1 MVSISV
7 IIATYCRDA
16 LLAKALES
24 LSTQSFRDFEII
36 LVDDNTD
43 PAWNEKVEDLARQFR
58 GRHPELPLR
67 LLKNSGT
74 HGSAGARNEG
84 IRAAEGCYVTFLD
97 DDDLYLPEKLDRQ
110 YKAMVKS
117 DADYSLTDL
126 ILYDEEDRPVDQRLR
141 PFLKDDDSPEKLTEL
156 HMLHHLTGT
165 DAIMMRKDY
174 LFKIGLFGCVDIGD
188 EFYLMQ
194 NAISAGGKFCYLHRC
209 DVKAYIHPPA
219 DGLSAGEQKI
229 RGENNLYS
237 FKKTYFPRFSASVR
251 RRIKMRHYAVL
262 SYTYFRMRK
271 PGKAFRSAF
280 LSAGAS
286 PLWLFRL
293 LMERKV

>member
-7 IIATYCRDA
+7 VVATYRRDA
-16 LLAKALES
+16 LLTKALES
-24 LSTQSFRDFEII
+24 LSAQSFRDFEII
-36 LVDDNTD
+36 VVDDNTES
-43 PAWNEKVEDLARQFR
+43 AWNEKVAEAARQFR
-58 GRHPELPLR
+58 DRHPELPLR
-67 LLKNSGT
+67 LLMNSGT

-84 IRAAEGCYVTFLD
+84 IRAAEGSYITFLD
-97 DDDLYLPEKLDRQ
+97 DDDLYLPEKLEHQ
-110 YKAMVKS
+110 YKAMLES

-126 ILYDEEDRPVDQRLR
+126 ILYDEEDRPVDRRLR
-141 PFLKDDDSPEKLTEL
+141 PFVKDDDSPEKLTEL

-209 DVKAYIHPPA
+209 DVKAYVHPPA
-219 DGLSAGEQKI
+219 DGLSAGKQKI
-229 RGENNLYS
+229 QGENHLYR

-262 SYTYFRMRK
+262 SYTYLRMRK

-286 PLWLFRL
+286 PLGLLRL